1 MAKIEARREEQA
13 ARDAFAKRSDQAVE
27 VVFKLQDMINTQQSQ
42 LQTLKE

>member
-13 ARDAFAKRSDQAVE
+13 ARDAMAKKSDQVVE
-27 VVFKLQDMINTQQSQ
+27 VVFKLEDMISMQQAQ